1 MSQNKNI
8 TSVIK
13 YLFSDINNIIKNNP
27 FQFINLV
34 ATHSL
39 LLLLFTILNNW
50 IIENIDF
57 YSPILGIIT
66 LRIAISMIIT
76 GLWIGFFKIIFQ
88 FINKNNFSIKPL
100 LSSFHLLPKVITIQS
115 FYYIAMC
122 PILILFINRYPYD
135 IKEFG
140 TDISG
145 YFLSII
151 KDFESFNIIN
161 NTSELLLIIFF
172 LILPITYMLKFWSA
186 EFLIIE
192 EEISI
197 INAMKKSYMI
207 NIRSLEL
214 ISISVILFILNLI
227 SIIFGYFIFVIILT
241 YSYLVILKY
250 LKVIQKINH

>member
-39 LLLLFTILNNW
+39 LLLLFTILNSW
-50 IIENIDF
+50 IIQNIDF
-57 YSPILGIIT
+57 YSPVFGIII
-66 LRIAISMIIT
+66 LRIAISMIIS
-76 GLWIGFFKIIFQ
+76 GLWIGFFKIIFH
-88 FINKNNFSIKPL
+88 FINQNSFSIKPL
-100 LSSFHLLPKVITIQS
+100 LSSFYLLPKVITVQS

-135 IKEFG
+135 TKKFG
-140 TDISG
+140 TDISS
-145 YFLSII
+145 YFLSIV
-151 KDFESFNIIN
+151 KDFESLNIIN
-161 NTSELLLIIFF
+161 NTSELLLIMLF

-207 NIRSLEL
+207 NTRSLEL
-214 ISISVILFILNLI
+214 ISICIILFILNLI

-241 YSYLVILKY
+241 YSYLIILKY
-250 LKVIQKINH
+250 LKMIQKN

>member
-50 IIENIDF
+50 IVENIDF

-122 PILILFINRYPYD
+122 PILILFINRHPYD

>member
-50 IIENIDF
+50 IIQNIDF
-57 YSPILGIIT
+57 YSPILGIII
-66 LRIAISMIIT
+66 LRIAISMIIS
-76 GLWIGFFKIIFQ
+76 GLWIGFFKIIFH
-88 FINKNNFSIKPL
+88 FINKNDFSIKPL
-100 LSSFHLLPKVITIQS
+100 LSSFYLLPKVITVQS
-115 FYYIAMC
+115 FYYIAMF

-135 IKEFG
+135 TKKFG
-140 TDISG
+140 TDISS
-145 YFLSII
+145 YFLSIV
-151 KDFESFNIIN
+151 KDFESLNIIN
-161 NTSELLLIIFF
+161 NTSELLLIMLF

-214 ISISVILFILNLI
+214 ISICIILFILNLI

>member
-50 IIENIDF
+50 IIQNIDF
-57 YSPILGIIT
+57 YSPILGIII
-66 LRIAISMIIT
+66 LRIAISMIIS
-76 GLWIGFFKIIFQ
+76 GLWIGFFKIIFH
-88 FINKNNFSIKPL
+88 FINKNDFSIKPL
-100 LSSFHLLPKVITIQS
+100 LSSFYLLPKVITVQS
-115 FYYIAMC
+115 FYYIAMF

-135 IKEFG
+135 TKKFG
-140 TDISG
+140 TDISS

-197 INAMKKSYMI
+197 LNAMKKSYMI
-207 NIRSLEL
+207 NIKSLEL
-214 ISISVILFILNLI
+214 ISICIILFILNLI
-227 SIIFGYFIFVIILT
+227 SIIFGYFIFIIILT
-241 YSYLVILKY
+241 YSYLVMLKY
-250 LKVIQKINH
+250 LKVIQKN